1 MPKSRNRRK
10 GKKNRKS
17 AARKRNSS
25 SQVAPPPFAGMESLL
40 HSMGPDDDSA
50 SSPEAQAQDLVY
62 SAWEIPDPRER
73 VRKAKRALEI
83 WPDCADAWVQ
93 LAKNMAE
100 SLEEAHEL
108 YTAGVKA
115 GERAL
120 GEQAFT
126 DDVGHFWGI
135 LETRP
140 YMRARIGLA
149 RTLKAMGQIDEAVG
163 HLRDMLCLNPD
174 DNQGNRYDLLHLL
187 VEHERDDEA
196 AELLSEYASDALAEW
211 AYTGALLAYQQH
223 GASVRADELMQA
235 ALKRNAFVPAYLLGG
250 RRIPKQLP
258 ATIGLGDNNEAIA
271 YAADYKAIWRKTSGA
286 LDWLKSHL
294 PRSGR

>member
-1 MPKSRNRRK
+1 MPKSGNRRK
-10 GKKNRKS
+10 GKKKRKP
-17 AARKRNSS
+17 AARKRNSA

-40 HSMGPDDDSA
+40 HSMRPEDKSD
-50 SSPEAQAQDLVY
+50 SSPEARAQDLVY
-62 SAWEIPDPRER
+62 SAWEMADPRER

-83 WPDCADAWVQ
+83 WPDCADAWVL
-93 LAKNMAE
+93 LAKNKAE

-108 YTAGVKA
+108 YTAGVEA

-120 GEQAFT
+120 GKQAFT

-149 RTLKAMGQIDEAVG
+149 RTLEAMGQIDEAVG
-163 HLRDMLCLNPD
+163 HLRDMLRLNPD
-174 DNQGNRYDLLHLL
+174 DNQGSRYDLLHLL
-187 VEHERDDEA
+187 VEQERGDEA
-196 AELLSEYASDALAEW
+196 AELLTEYASDALAEW
-211 AYTGALLAYQQH
+211 AYTGALVAYRQH
-223 GASVRADELMQA
+223 GASERADELMRA
-235 ALKRNAFVPAYLLGG
+235 ARKRNAFVPAYLLG
-250 RRIPKQLP
+250 RRRMPKQLP

-271 YAADYKAIWRKTSGA
+271 YAADYKAIWRKTPGV

-294 PRSGR
+294 GKKS